1 VCLLLS
7 CPAACSVCGLCSFCC
22 CRPLWSRVH
31 ELPPLD
37 YQDPALLEPD
47 PDLVLQEGPDAL
59 PFESM
64 RPFLH
69 KWEALLDVWRD
80 GWRAVLQVWAG
91 TCRATEL
98 LLASPAAT
106 LVTRQAPDNNMVH
119 FSTKSTSLCACACF
133 KQVYVHDCV
142 AP

>member
-1 VCLLLS
+1 M
-7 CPAACSVCGLCSFCC
+7 
-22 CRPLWSRVH
+22 H

-80 GWRAVLQVWAG
+80 GWRAVLQVG
-91 TCRATEL
+91 GNRATVRVQW
-98 LLASPAAT
+98 
-106 LVTRQAPDNNMVH
+106 LVHAG
-119 FSTKSTSLCACACF
+119 
-133 KQVYVHDCV
+133 
-142 AP
+142 